1 MHCDRCVYRSSSCRF
16 CLTLTRSFAHSCGGR
31 GKSIKHVCTA
41 CRGHRIVEQ
50 QSELNLHIDRGMPEG
65 AEIVFEG
72 EADESPDWVAG
83 DVIVRVR
90 SKKERGGFVRKES
103 NLYWKEPISVSE
115 VRLVTLLAL
124 LARSLT
130 QYSHTGATRLQ
141 APRPRTGRSRHC
153 ALADWRDATRS
164 VRSGFMFSALAF

>member
-1 MHCDRCVYRSSSCRF
+1 MRQAFSSCRS
-16 CLTLTRSFAHSCGGR
+16 CIGLTRFSAHSCGGR
-31 GKSIKHVCTA
+31 GKSIKHVCSA

-50 QSELNLHIDRGMPEG
+50 QSELNLHVDRGMPEG

-115 VRLVTLLAL
+115 VRLCHVFSLLL
-124 LARSLT
+124 RILIWHL
-130 QYSHTGATRLQ
+130 HTGSARLQ
-141 APRPRTGRSRHC
+141 APCPRTGRSRYC
-153 ALADWRDATRS
+153 ALADRRDAARS
-164 VRSGFMFSALAF
+164 VRSAAKFTALAF